1 MSYDGDQSNNSLRPF
16 TLLLDSDRYEDARQT
31 RDARFDG
38 RFFVGVL
45 TTGIYCRPVCPV
57 RVPKKEN
64 VNLYKSAA
72 AAAAAGFRPCLR
84 CRPESSPGTPAWSG
98 TSWKVSRTLQLI
110 DQGFLDDHSVDELA
124 QQISV
129 GPRQLTRLFQQHLG
143 ASPVEVAQT
152 RRLHFAKKLLDETK
166 MPLVDICFAA
176 GFGSVR
182 RFNAVFNATYGR
194 SPKQLRYKAQIKTG
208 AGKDLAA
215 PGITLR
221 LYYRPPFDWCA
232 LLAFLQYRAIPGVEH
247 VTPTSYARTIRL
259 DGKTGDFEV
268 RFLEQGNALDVQ
280 INFPD
285 SRLLYHIIDRVRSLF
300 DLRADSAQ
308 IDEFLARDALM
319 KVIVQQFPG
328 SRVPG
333 CWDGFEV
340 AVRAILG
347 QQVTV
352 KAAST
357 LVARIAARYG
367 QPYHCGNPAL
377 THVFPDA
384 NTLASAAMDNLGI
397 VGQRIAAINAVADGV
412 SRGRLPIHSATE
424 TTEFVREIC
433 KIKGIGEWT
442 ADYISMRALSD
453 PNAFPHSDLIL
464 RRAAAPPGSELTA
477 KQLLLRAEVWQP
489 WRAYAVILLWRH
501 YQVTQQK
508 LKLAAK

>member
-1 MSYDGDQSNNSLRPF
+1 MMTPTAITQSGVF
-16 TLLLDSDRYEDARQT
+16 TVLLDPDIYEDARQT

-64 VNLYKSAA
+64 VHLYKSAA

-98 TSWKVSRTLQLI
+98 ASWKVSRALQLI
-110 DQGFLDDHSVDELA
+110 DQGFLDDRSVDALA
-124 QQISV
+124 QQIAV

-152 RRLHFAKKLLDETK
+152 RRLHFAKKLLDETT

-176 GFGSVR
+176 GFGSLR

-194 SPKQLRYKAQIKTG
+194 SPKQLRDKARLRT
-208 AGKDLAA
+208 DSTV

-221 LYYRPPFDWCA
+221 LYYRPPFDWRA

-247 VTPTSYARTIRL
+247 VTATSYARTIRL

-268 RFLEQGNALDVQ
+268 HFLDEGNALDVW
-280 INFPD
+280 INFQD
-285 SRLLYHIIDRVRSLF
+285 SRQLYHIIDRVRSLF

-308 IDEFLARDALM
+308 IDAFLAHDHLLQG
-319 KVIVQQFPG
+319 VVQQFPG

-367 QPYHCGNPAL
+367 EAYHCGNPAL

-384 NTLASAAMDNLGI
+384 NTLGSAAMDNMGI
-397 VGQRIAAINAVADGV
+397 VGQRIAAINAVANSV
-412 SRGRLPIHSATE
+412 SQGALHIHPAADTA
-424 TTEFVREIC
+424 EFVTRIC
-433 KIKGIGEWT
+433 TIKGIGEWT
-442 ADYISMRALSD
+442 ADYIAMRALGD

-464 RRAAAPPGSELTA
+464 RRAAAAPNTELTA
-477 KQLLLRAEVWQP
+477 KQLKVRAEVWQP

-501 YQVTQQK
+501 YQTMQK
-508 LKLAAK
+508 QLKLTSE